1 MQMTTWCLVQG
12 IGWAITAAT
21 LSVTVLAEETR
32 ELSSQALTLSAPA
45 VSTQLQQ
52 LLERRDFGGR
62 QVEIADFQGRTI
74 SRDAQS
80 PERYAQPTL
89 PTLTTTRSVSQL
101 IVRPA
106 GTVTVRLSSE
116 PIDLPGGVAVTR
128 FNDADSAESEGWFQ
142 PTLEASPVPAVWD
155 NTLGRYRMRLSLGL
169 RGDNL
174 PAGATLQ
181 QPVTVQFGFRGL
193 NADPFE
199 AVMLEQ
205 TGIANEK
212 HLEFL
217 FLPTTEQPVLEL
229 RSAITDI
236 DYPIE
241 AMPRIALRPVNDS
254 MVGLGLGETLVRV
267 VRLQPD
273 GTEANV
279 LNNLRATVEV
289 TAGGAIP
296 EPSELTFRDGD
307 TRFML
312 RSSGLED
319 VTVRVTA
326 GAHSDS
332 ITIPQRFPT
341 MPVLAA
347 LIGGAVG
354 GFSRRFS
361 RNASGGTG
369 LARIAEGLA
378 VAIIA
383 YVAGVLGVGYL
394 GLPVAVVSTE
404 AGAFLTGALTGFAG
418 VTVIELL
425 SKRLAPGSKP
435 G

>member
-1 MQMTTWCLVQG
+1 MHTKAWRWVG
-12 IGWAITAAT
+12 GFGWVVMAALIAIT
-21 LSVTVLAEETR
+21 VPAEETR
-32 ELSSQALTLSAPA
+32 ELSNQALTISAPA
-45 VSTQLQQ
+45 ITTQFQQ
-52 LLERRDFGGR
+52 LLERRDFEGR
-62 QVEIADFQGRTI
+62 EVEITDFQGRTI
-74 SRDAQS
+74 IRDARS
-80 PERYAQPTL
+80 PELPAQEAL
-89 PTLTTTRSVSQL
+89 PTLNTTRPKSQL

-106 GTVTVRLSSE
+106 GTVTLPLTSE
-116 PIDLPGGVAVTR
+116 PMDLPGGVAVTR
-128 FNDADSAESEGWFQ
+128 SDETDSAESEGWFQ

-155 NTLGRYRMRLSLGL
+155 GALGRYRMRLSLGL

-174 PAGATLQ
+174 PVGATLE
-181 QPVTVQFGFRGL
+181 QPVTVQFSFRGL

-199 AVMLEQ
+199 AVTLEQ
-205 TGIANEK
+205 TGIENEQ

-254 MVGLGLGETLVRV
+254 MVGLGLGETQVRV

-279 LNNLRATVEV
+279 LNNQRATVEV
-289 TAGGAIP
+289 TSGGATP
-296 EPSELTFRDGD
+296 EPSFLNFQQGD
-307 TRFML
+307 THFTL
-312 RSSGLED
+312 RSRGLED

-326 GAHSDS
+326 GAHSDTV
-332 ITIPQRFPT
+332 TIPQRFPT
-341 MPVLAA
+341 TPVLAA
-347 LIGGAVG
+347 LLGGAVG

-361 RNASGGTG
+361 RNASGGSG
-369 LARIAEGLA
+369 GARVAEGLA

-394 GLPVAVVSTE
+394 GLPAAVVGTE

-418 VTVIELL
+418 VTVIEMLG
-425 SKRLAPGSKP
+425 KRLSPAT
-435 G
+435 

>member
-1 MQMTTWCLVQG
+1 MQTHVRGLFRSFG
-12 IGWAITAAT
+12 LAIAVAT
-21 LSVTVLAEETR
+21 LSINVAAEETR
-32 ELSSQALTLSAPA
+32 ELSSQALTISAPA
-45 VSTQLQQ
+45 VTTQFQQ
-52 LLERRDFGGR
+52 LLERRDFGDR
-62 QVEIADFQGRTI
+62 PIEITDFQGRTLI
-74 SRDAQS
+74 RDAQT
-80 PERYAQPTL
+80 PELQAREAL
-89 PTLTTTRSVSQL
+89 PTLNATRTASQL
-101 IVRPA
+101 IVRPT
-106 GTVTVRLSSE
+106 GTVTVRLTSE

-128 FNDADSAESEGWFQ
+128 FDEAASAVSEGWFQ

-155 NTLGRYRMRLSLGL
+155 NSLGRYRMRLSLGL

-199 AVMLEQ
+199 AVTLERA
-205 TGIANEK
+205 GIENEI

-254 MVGLGLGETLVRV
+254 MVGLGLGETQVRV

-279 LNNLRATVEV
+279 LTNQRATVEV
-289 TAGGAIP
+289 TSGGAIP
-296 EPSELTFRDGD
+296 EPSLLNFQEGD
-307 TRFML
+307 THFTLHSR
-312 RSSGLED
+312 GLED

-326 GAHSDS
+326 GAHSDTV
-332 ITIPQRFPT
+332 TIPQRFPT
-341 MPVLAA
+341 TPVLAA
-347 LIGGAVG
+347 LLGGAIG

-361 RNASGGTG
+361 RGASGGSGVT
-369 LARIAEGLA
+369 RVAEGLA

-394 GLPVAVVSTE
+394 GLPAAVVGTE

-418 VTVIELL
+418 VTVIEMLG
-425 SKRLAPGSKP
+425 KRLTPAT
-435 G
+435 

>member
-1 MQMTTWCLVQG
+1 MHTKAWRLKGV
-12 IGWAITAAT
+12 IGWVVMAAFMAIT
-21 LSVTVLAEETR
+21 VPAEETR
-32 ELSSQALTLSAPA
+32 EHSNQALTISAPA
-45 VSTQLQQ
+45 ITTQFQH

-62 QVEIADFQGRTI
+62 EVEITDLQGRTLI
-74 SRDAQS
+74 RSTQS
-80 PERYAQPTL
+80 PELQAREAL
-89 PTLTTTRSVSQL
+89 PTLDAAHLESQV

-106 GTVTVRLSSE
+106 GTVSLRLTPE
-116 PIDLPGGVAVTR
+116 PMDLPGGVAVTR
-128 FNDADSAESEGWFQ
+128 FDEATAAASEGWFQ

-155 NTLGRYRMRLSLGL
+155 NALGRYRMRLSLGL

-174 PAGATLQ
+174 PEGATLQ

-199 AVMLEQ
+199 AVTLEQ

-217 FLPTTEQPVLEL
+217 FLPTTEKPVLEL

-279 LNNLRATVEV
+279 LNNLRATIEV
-289 TAGGAIP
+289 IAGGAIP
-296 EPSELTFRDGD
+296 EPSVLTFQDDD
-307 TRFML
+307 TGFML
-312 RSSGLED
+312 RSRGLED

-326 GAHSDS
+326 GAHSDT

-341 MPVLAA
+341 TPVLAA
-347 LIGGAVG
+347 LLGGAVG

-361 RNASGGTG
+361 RNASGGSAG
-369 LARIAEGLA
+369 ARIAEGLA

-383 YVAGVLGVGYL
+383 YVAGVLGVSYL

-404 AGAFLTGALTGFAG
+404 AGAFLTGALSGFAG

-425 SKRLAPGSKP
+425 SKRLALRSG
-435 G
+435 